1 MHIPKSAINYDLAI
15 CINCISHYILVCFC
29 LSKLKRTLI
38 TSNYIYQLIL
48 IVPKMFSIKNTI
60 NVAFTILFNG
70 FLAFRMCI
78 KRPKRK
84 MVCFFNVV
92 CTEITEDIL
101 LAQESFALWSIFLP
115 ISKRCQKCIFA
126 IVQYLSGTYE
136 IPIRLISASPHL
148 KEIPSFLPYLPKLLT
163 FQN

>member
-1 MHIPKSAINYDLAI
+1 
-15 CINCISHYILVCFC
+15 
-29 LSKLKRTLI
+29 
-38 TSNYIYQLIL
+38 
-48 IVPKMFSIKNTI
+48 MFSIKNTI

-101 LAQESFALWSIFLP
+101 LAQESFALWSIFYLFQKSAKNISLLQYNTSQVP
-115 ISKRCQKCIFA
+115 ITYHRSVNQL
-126 IVQYLSGTYE
+126 VQYWQKRGILRERECPSQLYHNIIITFNTSSRHTLSHD
-136 IPIRLISASPHL
+136 SNFS
-148 KEIPSFLPYLPKLLT
+148 
-163 FQN
+163 

>member
-1 MHIPKSAINYDLAI
+1 
-15 CINCISHYILVCFC
+15 
-29 LSKLKRTLI
+29 
-38 TSNYIYQLIL
+38 
-48 IVPKMFSIKNTI
+48 MFSIKNTI

-148 KEIPSFLPYLPKLLT
+148 KEIPSFLRIYPNYYILYFPKLIPKLAK
-163 FQN
+163 FLPFFPKLPPHPIYKKYLVFSRK

>member
-1 MHIPKSAINYDLAI
+1 
-15 CINCISHYILVCFC
+15 
-29 LSKLKRTLI
+29 
-38 TSNYIYQLIL
+38 
-48 IVPKMFSIKNTI
+48 MFSIKNTI

-101 LAQESFALWSIFLP
+101 LAQESFALWSIFYLF
-115 ISKRCQKCIFA
+115 QKGAKTIYLL
-126 IVQYLSGTYE
+126 QYNTSQVLCN
-136 IPIRLISASPHL
+136 IPIRLVSASAHL
-148 KEIPSFLPYLPKLLT
+148 KEIATLFSKIITKSCKISPIFLQITTLLSKPCKILAIFTQITPTCPKSNRNLSDAY
-163 FQN
+163 QIY